1 MKKQVKAS
9 YVNFLIGFAIMILFR
24 FIPLGVLPNV
34 TEVGLQVIGVFIGTI
49 YLWSTI
55 NPTVASLVSILML
68 AVTDFGSAGS
78 VLSTCFG
85 NPTVVQMFFLM
96 IFMGGLT
103 NRKLTI
109 YIARW
114 IMTRKL
120 MEGRP
125 WIFTLLMMIGA
136 YLMSVFIS
144 PFAPVFLFWPILY
157 GVFEEVG
164 YKTTDEYP
172 KLLVIGIVISALIG
186 FPVPP
191 YMGNGLALLG
201 NYRGLLANFP
211 TLTEGTA
218 IADSSYF
225 IACFVLG
232 LILLISVVLVMKY
245 IFRPNVEPMK
255 KISVDMLKKNPLPP
269 MSKAQKTYGIFLCI
283 FIFCMLVPS
292 LLPTLP
298 VLSFLNTNSL
308 LVPFALVSILCLI
321 QFEDGPVLRFSEVM
335 GKEFAWPT
343 FFLCTSAILIG
354 GVLTNEATGVTPFL
368 NTILSPIFSQM
379 SGTMFT
385 VVLLILVVLLTNICN
400 SLVIGMI
407 MQPVVLTYCAAAG
420 ISAAPIITLL
430 IFTVLLSAACTPAAS
445 PFAAMLFGNKDYLT
459 SGDVYKY
466 TTVIVVVELVII
478 LVLGIPFVNLFLG

>member
-1 MKKQVKAS
+1 MKKQIKAS
-9 YVNFLIGFAIMILFR
+9 YVHFLIGFAIMILFR
-24 FIPLGVLPNV
+24 FIPLGILPNV

-55 NPTVASLVSILML
+55 NPTVASIVSISML
-68 AVTDFGSAGS
+68 AISDFAPAGG

-103 NRKLTI
+103 NRKLTV

-125 WIFTLLMMIGA
+125 WVFTLVMMLGT
-136 YLMSVFIS
+136 YLMSVFIGA
-144 PFAPVFLFWPILY
+144 FAPIFLFWPILY
-157 GVFEEVG
+157 GVFEEIG
-164 YKTTDEYP
+164 YKKTDEYP
-172 KLLVIGIVISALIG
+172 KLMVIGVVISSLIG

-201 NYRGLLANFP
+201 NYRGLIPNFP
-211 TLTEGTA
+211 TLTEGVVISDA
-218 IADSSYF
+218 SYF
-225 IACFVLG
+225 TACFVLG
-232 LILLISVVLVMKY
+232 LILIITTLLVIKY
-245 IFRPNVEPMK
+245 VFHPDVEPLK
-255 KISVDMLKKNPLPP
+255 KISIDMLKKNPLPP
-269 MSKAQKTYGIFLCI
+269 MTSAQKVYGISLCM

-292 LLPTLP
+292 LLPNVPILSSINKNSIIVP
-298 VLSFLNTNSL
+298 MVLVAALSL
-308 LVPFALVSILCLI
+308 L

-335 GKEFAWPT
+335 GKDFAWPT
-343 FFLCTSAILIG
+343 FFLCMSAILIG

-368 NTILSPIFSQM
+368 NTILSPIFSKM

-385 VVLLILVVLLTNICN
+385 VVLLVLVVLLTNICN

-407 MQPVVLTYCAAAG
+407 LQPVVLTYCATAG
-420 ISAAPIITLL
+420 ISPAPIIILL
-430 IFTVLLSAACTPAAS
+430 IFTVLLTAACTPASS
-445 PFAAMLFGNKDYLT
+445 PLSAMLFGNKEYLT

-466 TTVIVVVELVII
+466 TSVIVAVELAVI
-478 LVLGIPFVNLFLG
+478 LVFGIPFINLFF